1 MVMQGVLHSVR
12 CTMRFHG
19 WGAAASKVRVRY
31 ARATSRG
38 RVQLKGVCMRSR
50 HGAATAVRLVSLGSA
65 TGCAVQE
72 GGQLELRGERCAS
85 GSMQQLRRSVL
96 SECCAARPVMR
107 SPPRSARLGQ
117 TLGCPPHSTAQ
128 SAACSLLR
136 GASKGGPRRREP
148 DARGGCRGRGLLCSA
163 SPWDCA
169 GGAWLCWGSAH
180 REMMKTSRSDPR
192 REPVRQGQGD
202 MHVRQG
208 LA

>member
-12 CTMRFHG
+12 CTLRFHG

-128 SAACSLLR
+128 SAACSFLR
-136 GASKGGPRRREP
+136 GASNRAEATG
-148 DARGGCRGRGLLCSA
+148 AGCEGRMSGTRTPLLCISV
-163 SPWDCA
+163 
-169 GGAWLCWGSAH
+169 GLCRWGVAVLGQ
-180 REMMKTSRSDPR
+180 RTPR
-192 REPVRQGQGD
+192 DDED
-202 MHVRQG
+202 
-208 LA
+208 